1 MNDYVNEWMNEWMNI
16 DCNREN
22 RKLLKRI
29 SISDREELMEDMNL
43 RAVFGRKW
51 RFERKAS

>member
-1 MNDYVNEWMNEWMNI
+1 MNI

-51 RFERKAS
+51 RFERNWGKKGILKWGSI